1 MNLKEKKED
10 LTKEKIKKYFDNTF
24 IPNDFSNCVFIETL
38 KLLENKYNLSFENDI
53 ERIKRI
59 YTIGTRIKLNYM
71 SDDYGVESGTLGTV
85 DFVDDEGQ
93 IHMNWDNGRTLA
105 LIPNLDNFEIVE
117 KNLNNDM
124 EVKI

>member
-1 MNLKEKKED
+1 MFNDKQVKE
-10 LTKEKIKKYFDNTF
+10 IK
-24 IPNDFSNCVFIETL
+24 
-38 KLLENKYNLSFENDI
+38 NKYI
-53 ERIKRI
+53 
-59 YTIGTRIKLNYM
+59 TGTRIKLNYM
-71 SDDYGVESGTLGTV
+71 SDDYGVESGTFGTV

-117 KNLNNDM
+117 KAKDLNNDM

>member
-1 MNLKEKKED
+1 MFNDKKVKKIKEKY
-10 LTKEKIKKYFDNTF
+10 IK
-24 IPNDFSNCVFIETL
+24 
-38 KLLENKYNLSFENDI
+38 
-53 ERIKRI
+53 
-59 YTIGTRIKLNYM
+59 GTRIKLNYM

-105 LIPNLDNFEIVE
+105 LVPNLDSFSIIE
-117 KNLNNDM
+117 KDKDLNNNM